1 MSLITS
7 EVCRTVLSYHYNCWA
22 LGYGGDEPFD
32 PALRVVCDELLGP
45 LVFNTVKA
53 RAEELRGSAT
63 MLTEFGEC
71 SPSYDHPD
79 YQGTIE
85 CNAVLQQ
92 AEKHLQSWSYWDT
105 ASGGALWDGQGN
117 VNTEAVKYINIGTLR
132 LEIILL
138 SDRIFSRP
146 YPQATAGT
154 PLSLSYDPYSRVMEF
169 SFLPNLQI
177 VSATEIF
184 VPPLVYTEGYRV
196 EVSTNLDWETKE
208 MFKNK
213 VLVTAYSEEE
223 GVVRI
228 TPN

>member
-1 MSLITS
+1 
-7 EVCRTVLSYHYNCWA
+7 
-22 LGYGGDEPFD
+22 
-32 PALRVVCDELLGP
+32 
-45 LVFNTVKA
+45 
-53 RAEELRGSAT
+53 
-63 MLTEFGEC
+63 
-71 SPSYDHPD
+71 
-79 YQGTIE
+79 
-85 CNAVLQQ
+85 
-92 AEKHLQSWSYWDT
+92 
-105 ASGGALWDGQGN
+105 
-117 VNTEAVKYINIGTLR
+117 
-132 LEIILL
+132 
-138 SDRIFSRP
+138 
-146 YPQATAGT
+146 
-154 PLSLSYDPYSRVMEF
+154 MEF

>member
-1 MSLITS
+1 M
-7 EVCRTVLSYHYNCWA
+7 LSYHYYCWA

-71 SPSYDHPD
+71 SPRYDHPD

-117 VNTEAVKYINIGTLR
+117 VNTEAVKYINIGTLS
-132 LEIILL
+132 LVITLL
-138 SDRIFSRP
+138 YDRIFSRP

-184 VPPLVYTEGYRV
+184 VPPLVYTKGYRV
-196 EVSTNLDWETKE
+196 EVSTNLDLEIKE

-213 VLVTAYSEEE
+213 VLVTVYSEEE